1 MSTQD
6 HPNTFQ
12 YCFTDAELAERLARH
27 LTEGGKMLHAS
38 GEFYGDPSLQREM
51 MGLLLKQ
58 FQLLVNDA
66 RSRLAELARDAGRE
80 ME

>member
-1 MSTQD
+1 
-6 HPNTFQ
+6 
-12 YCFTDAELAERLARH
+12 
-27 LTEGGKMLHAS
+27 
-38 GEFYGDPSLQREM
+38 M